1 MAEPDDVVAV
11 MVTRSDGVWVCDRLS
26 DRFTDDLDSL
36 VETVRGQES
45 DVGPLLLVD
54 VEGEFFVAV
63 RRVGARVSLLLSDVT
78 AGAAWD
84 LAADVLD
91 ELEVP
96 VPDEDEMDE
105 VWPVGDLSMLVDLGM
120 DELALGAVLAD
131 VDAYA
136 DEQLLTIARTCGFE
150 PAWRGVNAAALR

>member
-1 MAEPDDVVAV
+1 MH
-11 MVTRSDGVWVCDRLS
+11 RLA

-36 VETVRGQES
+36 VAASAGRSPTSARCCWSTSRASSSWPPPGS
-45 DVGPLLLVD
+45 
-54 VEGEFFVAV
+54 AV
-63 RRVGARVSLLLSDVT
+63 TLLLSDVT

-105 VWPVGDLSMLVDLGM
+105 VWPVGDLRLVDLGM

-136 DEQLLTIARTCGFE
+136 DEQLMAIARACGFE
-150 PAWRGVNAAALR
+150 RAWRGVNEAALR

>member
-1 MAEPDDVVAV
+1 MAGPDDVVAV
-11 MVTRSDGVWVCDRLS
+11 MVSRVDGVWECERLPDRV
-26 DRFTDDLDSL
+26 TDDLESL
-36 VETVRGQES
+36 VEAVRGQES
-45 DVGPLLLVD
+45 DLGPLLLVD

-84 LAADVLD
+84 LATDVLD

-96 VPDEDEMDE
+96 VPEEDEMDD
-105 VWPVGDLSMLVDLGM
+105 VWPVGDLSMLDDLGM
-120 DELALGAVLAD
+120 EEMALGAVLAD

-136 DEQLLTIARTCGFE
+136 DEQLLSIARACGFE
-150 PAWRGVNAAALR
+150 QAWRRVNEPALR